1 MSESG
6 HMSQQWGGAEDRAA
20 QIKKHLADKPSDEIL
35 DEFETEL
42 DTMTDL
48 SYDKDKIDAYL
59 AALDEKDPLE
69 EDLDINQSW
78 LQFSERHAILFEQ
91 ENEPEERKPRN
102 TPRRRPV
109 LSRLLIAA
117 VIAVLASLLCAQAAG
132 FDVFGVIG
140 RWTHQNFK
148 FERDNAAGEAAPPA
162 ASQTS
167 YTSYATLQEAMD
179 AYGVQ
184 EALAPSWI
192 PERYKA
198 QYIEATPFVERTMF
212 NASYSEGTSELMFS
226 YIYWTEKQYE
236 SSVLEKDGMSVILY
250 EREGITHYI
259 MSNEDVVAAT
269 WMNGNC
275 ECIIAGNVTREELER
290 MIDSIYV

>member
-148 FERDNAAGEAAPPA
+148 FERDHAAGEAAPPA

-179 AYGVQ
+179 AYGIQ
-184 EALAPSWI
+184 EALAPTWI
-192 PERYKA
+192 PEGYEAEYIKA
-198 QYIEATPFVERTMF
+198 VQYSDQIIFS
-212 NASYSEGTSELMFS
+212 ASYNDGTSDLGFS

-236 SSVLEKDGMSVILY
+236 PSVLEKDGMPVILY
-250 EREGITHYI
+250 ERAGITHYI
-259 MSNEDVVAAT
+259 MFNENVLVAT
-269 WMNGNC
+269 WINGSC
-275 ECIIAGNVTREELER
+275 ECTITGKVTREELER